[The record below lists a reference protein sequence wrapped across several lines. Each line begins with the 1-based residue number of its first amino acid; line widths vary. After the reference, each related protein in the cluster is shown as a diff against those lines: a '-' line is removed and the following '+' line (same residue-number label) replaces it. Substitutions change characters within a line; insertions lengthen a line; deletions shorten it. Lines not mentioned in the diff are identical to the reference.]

1 MDCVVPAAIRKLKAV
16 LIGCGCRTLDGF
28 DAYDLDGDGIIDS
41 DEFIRSKIADT
52 YDRKITRAEW
62 IVKYGNDDGY
72 DEYIKSGQAVL
83 DANAFH
89 YRYYSHCVKVANPAT
104 RIRGRREKFKGL

>member
-1 MDCVVPAAIRKLKAV
+1 M
-16 LIGCGCRTLDGF
+16 DGF

-41 DEFIRSKIADT
+41 DEFLKSKIADT

-83 DANAFH
+83 DANTFH
-89 YRYYSHCVKVANPAT
+89 YQHYCAKVANPAA
-104 RIRGRREKFKGL
+104 RIRGRRENLGSSKVQRLVSHGRII